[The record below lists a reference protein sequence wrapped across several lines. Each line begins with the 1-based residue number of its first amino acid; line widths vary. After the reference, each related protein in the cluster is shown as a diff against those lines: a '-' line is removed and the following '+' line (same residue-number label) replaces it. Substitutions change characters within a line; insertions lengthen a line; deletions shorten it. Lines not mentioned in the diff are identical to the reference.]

1 MTNKLTKRNTK
12 FHQTDRKTTF
22 FSGVLLSLC
31 LIATPFLFY
40 IYKYAPAESGATWD
54 TIFGTI
60 EAGNFGNVQSYMH
73 ALFTKITFVLL
84 TAIWFVTSRNWWKYA
99 ILVPLTMFLFQLSGV
114 VNHQIQFIDEFD
126 FFYSIPVIIPIL
138 LLLIFISY
146 RISRRSAVAEDLNAD
161 ANEEVK
167 RLMSDEL

>member
-1 MTNKLTKRNTK
+1 MINKSTKRNTK
-12 FHQTDRKTTF
+12 FRQTDRKKTF
-22 FSGVLLSLC
+22 ISGVLLSLC

-40 IYKYAPAESGATWD
+40 IYKYAPSDPGETWD
-54 TIFGTI
+54 TIFGTV

-84 TAIWFVTSRNWWKYA
+84 TAIWFVTSRNWWKFA

-114 VNHQIQFIDEFD
+114 INHQIRFIDEFD

-146 RISRRSAVAEDLNAD
+146 QISKKTEAAEDLNAE

-167 RLMSDEL
+167 KLMSDDL